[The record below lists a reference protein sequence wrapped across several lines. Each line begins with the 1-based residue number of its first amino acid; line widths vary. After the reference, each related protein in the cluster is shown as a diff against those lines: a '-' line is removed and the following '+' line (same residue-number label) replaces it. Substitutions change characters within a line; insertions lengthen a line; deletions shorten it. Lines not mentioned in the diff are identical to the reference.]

1 MRKKLNKRIMIACA
15 ASVVFMLTVMFIVLS
30 GVMEATARNTSETR
44 INDVI
49 EKLADIETETAE
61 LTDQLN
67 SEYIAKADAFAEM
80 ILLDPSIIE
89 DQAALSEITEMLG
102 VDELHVTDEK
112 GVIWWGTVP
121 DYYGFDFSSSDQ
133 TKPFLPIL
141 TDPSVKIAQE
151 PQPNGASGKL
161 FQYISVA
168 RKDSTGIVQIGNAPE
183 RLQTQLERNS
193 IDNVLESFSV
203 GSTGYVMAISK
214 EDGLVAAHP
223 DKTLIGTAAADAG
236 VSEKLM
242 NGADGVF
249 CKIAGTK
256 VYCMTGET
264 DDYIIISAIPKNEVY
279 NGRTILMLIT
289 DVIAVIMLLI
299 IVLII
304 NSFIQ
309 KVIIKGIENIL
320 GKLDTVA
327 EGEMNVEFDVRT
339 CPEYSTLSDRI
350 NTMLASI
357 RQNIDDTVRVNR
369 EQQRIFAQVTEI
381 SSDIGSQSKE
391 MQEVSTVL
399 SDGSSTQ
406 AATVEELSASF
417 AAITRQIN
425 ESAQSAA
432 NAGKIASETARTLEA
447 GSEKMNEMQHAMRRI
462 EESSGKISHIVKTI
476 EDIAFQTNILALNAA
491 VEAARA
497 GQHGKGFAV
506 VADEVRNLATKS
518 AEATKGTAALIDET
532 LEAVAD
538 GSRLADETAAQ
549 LRIMMEGV
557 QESNKIIDGIAAAS
571 EEQAAS
577 FGQVSDSMNH
587 ISGIVQQNA
596 QISANAA
603 STAGKLDDL
612 ARSLEKVFK

>member
-1 MRKKLNKRIMIACA
+1 MIACA